1 MIYKVTAKTPKGN
14 LTVEVEGESKFRCL
28 DLAQHYFRKAF
39 GEDLADNDIW
49 WKEVTDTC
57 NLDKQIA
64 LLFKDIANAPTGGV
78 DSDFNIRHLNEQLSD
93 VFIRT
98 LAGHLI
104 ASGWRKE

>member
-1 MIYKVTAKTPKGN
+1 MKFMTKLETIIMNRTGCNQETAN
-14 LTVEVEGESKFRCL
+14 LV
-28 DLAQHYFRKAF
+28 A
-39 GEDLADNDIW
+39 NDILA
-49 WKEVTDTC
+49 EVDKAEWTTNDY

-64 LLFKDIANAPTGGV
+64 LLFKDISDAPTGGV

-104 ASGWRKE
+104 ANGWRKET